1 MRSGKSG
8 VHEALKTYRVY
19 RQAPD
24 KLALEF
30 GPYAPLA
37 RRGEPEVRVSEKWIR
52 FSAPNEAPA
61 KKGASDGSKSAN
73 PLLGPML

>member
-8 VHEALKTYRVY
+8 VHVALKTYRAY

-52 FSAPNEAPA
+52 FSAPNDAPA
-61 KKGASDGSKSAN
+61 KKGASDGSQEC
-73 PLLGPML
+73 